1 MRQGSSRTSSPIR
14 RKKKTFY
21 PVNLDLEGRAVL
33 VIGGGKVAERKIESL
48 IACGANV
55 RLVSPEG
62 TARIR
67 AWAGKGAIRWAP
79 RPYRPGRDERG
90 AFLVI
95 AATDDARV
103 NRAACRA
110 AKAARTFI
118 NVVDVPELCTC
129 TIPAVV
135 RRGDLQIAVS
145 TGGASPAFSRRV
157 REELEKTFGQGH
169 ERYLDLLG
177 RLRAP
182 LRKMVKDPASRQD
195 LMTRLAQLPV
205 PRLLDRGQPARA
217 AQNVLDVL
225 ARFLPPA
232 ETAAIARKIVNP
244 ALAQPRRQSKPAP
257 STRKP

>member
-1 MRQGSSRTSSPIR
+1 MRRGSSRPSRPIN
-14 RKKKTFY
+14 RKSRTFY

-55 RLVSPEG
+55 RLVSPES

-67 AWAGKGAIRWAP
+67 AWAAKGTIRWAP
-79 RPYRPGRDERG
+79 RSYKPGHDERG

-103 NRAACRA
+103 NRAASRA

-157 REELEKTFGQGH
+157 REELEKTFGQGY
-169 ERYLDLLG
+169 ERHLDLLG

-182 LRKMVKDPASRQD
+182 LREMVKDPASRQD
-195 LMTRLAQLPV
+195 LMTRLASLPI
-205 PRLLDRGQPARA
+205 PRLVSRGENSKAVEKVLGTLAYSLSPADTENLA
-217 AQNVLDVL
+217 ARVVRPVLH
-225 ARFLPPA
+225 
-232 ETAAIARKIVNP
+232 
-244 ALAQPRRQSKPAP
+244 P
-257 STRKP
+257 SD

>member
-1 MRQGSSRTSSPIR
+1 
-14 RKKKTFY
+14 
-21 PVNLDLEGRAVL
+21 LEGRAVL

-177 RLRAP
+177 RLRTP

-195 LMTRLAQLPV
+195 LKTRLARLPV